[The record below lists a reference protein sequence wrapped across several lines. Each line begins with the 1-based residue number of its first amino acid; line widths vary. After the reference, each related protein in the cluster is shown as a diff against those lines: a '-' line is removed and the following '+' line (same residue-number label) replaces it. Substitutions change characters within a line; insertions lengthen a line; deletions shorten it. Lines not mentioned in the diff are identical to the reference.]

1 MLLAS
6 SLELITI
13 FIALELTAL
22 PIAALAAFLRDSRS
36 TESGMKFLVLGAIS
50 SAVLLYGMVVVY
62 GFTGSTM
69 LADVAGL
76 LAGMGL
82 SQETPF
88 GSHALLFGVVL
99 IIAGFGFKIASVPF
113 QMWAPDVYEGSP
125 TPVDGVPISRQQG
138 GRVRRDTEGLLHGL
152 CR

>member
-1 MLLAS
+1 
-6 SLELITI
+6 
-13 FIALELTAL
+13 
-22 PIAALAAFLRDSRS
+22 
-36 TESGMKFLVLGAIS
+36 
-50 SAVLLYGMVVVY
+50 
-62 GFTGSTM
+62 
-69 LADVAGL
+69 
-76 LAGMGL
+76 MGL

-125 TPVDGVPISRQQG
+125 TPVTAFLSVASKAAGFAVIL
-138 GRVRRDTEGLLHGL
+138 RVLLHGL